1 MLCKINMSKINIKD
15 LQSSSQDLTH
25 RYKTKH
31 QTRLLNPAERNVYLE
46 ARMPATQ
53 AVCEKVLSNLEKTDH
68 ITSFLDLGCGSGS
81 ATYATLK
88 TLPNLQTIHLIDL
101 DSSYSYNFD
110 KPYQFF
116 KQNFQD
122 LNLIQSYDVIII
134 SYALSE
140 CDNNLLKQV
149 LLKSWEKTNL
159 YLIIIEPGTTYGYTS
174 FLTTRQYL
182 IDLGAFIVAP
192 CPHELACPLIHPDW
206 CHFKIRLHRSKIHQ
220 QIKQGTKS
228 FEDESYTFGIFAKQ
242 STQTKHKRII
252 KKPIK
257 RSGHI
262 LFDLCTSD
270 GLKREIISR
279 KDKQHYL
286 KAKKLIWGDEIY

>member
-1 MLCKINMSKINIKD
+1 MSKINLKD
-15 LQSSSQDLTH
+15 LQLSRQDLTQ
-25 RYKTKH
+25 RYQTKH
-31 QTRLLNPAERNVYLE
+31 QTNLLNELERNVYLKS
-46 ARMPATQ
+46 RMPATQ
-53 AVCEKVLSNLEKTDH
+53 AVCEKVFSILKTEKN
-68 ITSFLDLGCGSGS
+68 ITSFLDLGSGPGS
-81 ATYATLK
+81 ATYIALK
-88 TLPNLQTIHLIDL
+88 IFLDLLTIHLVDF
-101 DSSYSYNFD
+101 DDGYNYNFC
-110 KPYQFF
+110 KPHQFF
-116 KQNFQD
+116 KQNFKE
-122 LNLIQSYDVIII
+122 LSLVQSYDIVAI

-140 CDNNLLKQV
+140 CDNDLVEKV
-149 LLKSWEKTNL
+149 LLKAWEKTNR
-159 YLIIIEPGTTYGYTS
+159 YLIIIEPGTPYGYKS
-174 FLTTRQYL
+174 FLKSRQYL
-182 IDLGAFIVAP
+182 IEQGAFLVAP
-192 CPHELACPLIHPDW
+192 SPHQLACPLIKPDW

-242 STQTKHKRII
+242 SIQTKHKRII

-286 KAKKLIWGDEIY
+286 KAKKLIWGDEITV